1 MRLITRIGRLFGI
14 GFAPDNHVAPIVRFE
29 RYRRVAG
36 PGHFLFWPFL
46 ERPLESVNVGLRVG
60 NFAFQDVLSKDNIP
74 FVFQMTI
81 LYKFD
86 PGDTQPEIAAQLVRA
101 PVDLL
106 HLIVKDYA
114 SQGLRRLASTFKSD
128 EIPHAFARAVIERDL
143 SRFLIGQLAVLGIS
157 PLKEGGLLVKEI
169 VPPEKFKQ
177 SMVNVRGLE
186 ATMRELVAYR
196 SPALMEWGT
205 LATFLTNLVDRQ
217 GEILFMPP
225 LSLHQSTGQTS
236 PTYSRMYQNGH

>member
-1 MRLITRIGRLFGI
+1 
-14 GFAPDNHVAPIVRFE
+14 
-29 RYRRVAG
+29 
-36 PGHFLFWPFL
+36 
-46 ERPLESVNVGLRVG
+46 
-60 NFAFQDVLSKDNIP
+60 
-74 FVFQMTI
+74 MTI